1 MRRPRPVQTLR
12 GVAAAPGLSAGPAV
26 VWRDTAIAI
35 PRATNHSPAEESQRL
50 SEARHAARDQI
61 SQLKASVSTTASLAE
76 AAIFDAHLMF
86 LDDAALLQKAQ
97 GAIDAGTAAEA
108 AWMDGIEFFAA
119 QLARLPDPTLQARA
133 ADVRDV
139 GRRVL
144 DQLLGR
150 PTASLDLRAPSV
162 VVARDLAPSQIAS
175 LPVTQV
181 LAFCTAEG
189 GPTSHTAILAKA
201 WGRPAVVALGKAALE
216 ISDGV
221 QLLVDGSRGEVVID
235 PDEETRQAFRLRRQ
249 QSEQRAASALA
260 AAGEPAVTLDRRRIE
275 IAANIG
281 SVEDAARALEY
292 GAEGVGLLR
301 TEFLYLDRQ
310 SAPTEEDH
318 LAAYKAILETMGTR
332 PVIAR
337 TQDIGGDKT
346 VPYLDLPKEAN
357 PFLGWRAI
365 RISLD
370 RPEVF
375 AVQLRALWR
384 ASPGHDLRIMFP
396 MIATPDELRA
406 ARAALDRARLDVATS
421 NQPVAARVQVGMMV
435 EVPSAAVLADQ
446 FAREVDF
453 FSIGTND
460 LTQYTLAADRTNE
473 RVVTLSDACH
483 PAVLRLIHQ
492 VVESGHREGR
502 WVGVCGE
509 LAAEADAVPL
519 LLGLG
524 VDELS
529 MAPQRI
535 PAVKA
540 IVRQWSYTRAQQ
552 LARQALAASSA
563 AAVRALVRETRPA

>member
-1 MRRPRPVQTLR
+1 MRRPRSVRTLR

-26 VWRDTAIAI
+26 VWRDTAVAI
-35 PRATNHSPAEESQRL
+35 PRAATRSPAEESRRL
-50 SEARHAARDQI
+50 DAARQAAREQI
-61 SQLKASVSTTASLAE
+61 SQLKTSVSASASPEE

-97 GAIDAGTAAEA
+97 TAIDGGTAAEA

-119 QLARLPDPTLQARA
+119 QLAGLPDPTLQARA

-150 PTASLDLRAPSV
+150 PAASLDLRAPSV

-175 LPVTQV
+175 LPVARV

-201 WGRPAVVALGKAALE
+201 WGKPAVVALGKALLE
-216 ISDGV
+216 VSDGV

-235 PDEETRQAFRLRRQ
+235 PDEQTAQAFALRRQ
-249 QSEQRAASALA
+249 QSEKLAASALA
-260 AAGEPAVTLDRRRIE
+260 AAQEPAITPDGRRVE

-281 SVEDAARALEY
+281 SVEDAVSALEY

-310 SAPTEEDH
+310 SPPTEEDH

-406 ARAALDRARLDVATS
+406 AKAALDRARLDVAAS
-421 NQPVAARVQVGMMV
+421 NQAVAARVQVGMMV

-473 RVVTLSDACH
+473 RVVALSDACH

-492 VVESGHREGR
+492 VVESGHRERR

-509 LAAEADAVPL
+509 LAADADAVPL
-519 LLGLG
+519 LVGLD

-540 IVRQWSYTRAQQ
+540 LVRQWSHTRAQQ
-552 LARQALAASSA
+552 LARQALAVSSA
-563 AAVRALVRETRPA
+563 AEVRALVRETPPA

>member
-1 MRRPRPVQTLR
+1 
-12 GVAAAPGLSAGPAV
+12 
-26 VWRDTAIAI
+26 
-35 PRATNHSPAEESQRL
+35 
-50 SEARHAARDQI
+50 
-61 SQLKASVSTTASLAE
+61 
-76 AAIFDAHLMF
+76 
-86 LDDAALLQKAQ
+86 
-97 GAIDAGTAAEA
+97 
-108 AWMDGIEFFAA
+108 MDGIEFFAA

-144 DQLLGR
+144 DHLLGR
-150 PTASLDLRAPSV
+150 PSAGLDLRVPSV
-162 VVARDLAPSQIAS
+162 IVARDLAPSQIAS
-175 LPVTQV
+175 LPVARV

-201 WGRPAVVALGKAALE
+201 WGKPAVVALGNTVLE

-235 PDEETRQAFRLRRQ
+235 PDEQTGQAFALRRQ
-249 QSEQRAASALA
+249 QSEKMAASALA
-260 AAGEPAVTLDRRRIE
+260 AAGEPAITLDRRRIE

-281 SVEDAARALEY
+281 SVEDAAQAVEY

-318 LAAYKAILETMGTR
+318 LAAYKAILQTMGTR

-406 ARAALDRARLDVATS
+406 AKAALDRARLDVTAS
-421 NQPVAARVQVGMMV
+421 NQAVAARVQVGMMV

-473 RVVTLSDACH
+473 RVVALSDACH
-483 PAVLRLIHQ
+483 PAVLRLIDQ
-492 VVESGHREGR
+492 VVESGHRENR

-509 LAAEADAVPL
+509 LAADADAVPL

-535 PAVKA
+535 PAVKV
-540 IVRQWSYTRAQQ
+540 IIRQWSYLRAKQ

-563 AAVRALVRETRPA
+563 AAVRALVRETPPA

>member
-1 MRRPRPVQTLR
+1 MRRPRPVRTLR

-26 VWRDTAIAI
+26 VWRDTAVVI
-35 PRATNHSPAEESQRL
+35 PRATSRSPAQESQRL
-50 SEARHAARDQI
+50 AAARGAAREQI
-61 SQLKASVSTTASLAE
+61 SQLKASVSTTASPEE

-86 LDDAALLQKAQ
+86 LGDDALLEKAQ
-97 GAIDAGTAAEA
+97 AAIDAGTTAEA

-119 QLARLPDPTLQARA
+119 QLAHLPDPTLQARA

-150 PTASLDLRAPSV
+150 PAASLDLRAPSV

-175 LPVTQV
+175 LPVARV

-189 GPTSHTAILAKA
+189 SPTSHTAILAKA
-201 WGRPAVVALGKAALE
+201 WGKPAVVALGKAVLE

-235 PDEETRQAFRLRRQ
+235 PDEETRQAFALRRQ
-249 QSEQRAASALA
+249 QSEKVAASALA
-260 AAGEPAVTLDRRRIE
+260 AAGEPAITLDRRRVE

-281 SVEDAARALEY
+281 SVEDAAHALEY
-292 GAEGVGLLR
+292 GAEGVWLLR

-310 SAPTEEDH
+310 SPPTEEDH
-318 LAAYKAILETMGTR
+318 LAAYKAILQVMGTR
-332 PVIAR
+332 
-337 TQDIGGDKT
+337 
-346 VPYLDLPKEAN
+346 
-357 PFLGWRAI
+357 
-365 RISLD
+365 
-370 RPEVF
+370 
-375 AVQLRALWR
+375 
-384 ASPGHDLRIMFP
+384 P

-406 ARAALDRARLDVATS
+406 AKAALDRARLDVAAS
-421 NQPVAARVQVGMMV
+421 NQAVAARVQVGMMV

-473 RVVTLSDACH
+473 RVVSLSDACH

-492 VVESGHREGR
+492 VVESGHREDR

-509 LAAEADAVPL
+509 LAADADAVPL

-535 PAVKA
+535 PV
-540 IVRQWSYTRAQQ
+540 
-552 LARQALAASSA
+552 
-563 AAVRALVRETRPA
+563 

>member
-1 MRRPRPVQTLR
+1 M
-12 GVAAAPGLSAGPAV
+12 
-26 VWRDTAIAI
+26 VWRDTAVAI
-35 PRATNHSPAEESQRL
+35 PRATSRSPAEESQRL
-50 SEARHAARDQI
+50 DGARRAAREQI
-61 SQLKASVSTTASLAE
+61 GQLKASVSATASPEE

-97 GAIDAGTAAEA
+97 EAIDAGTAAEG

-150 PTASLDLRAPSV
+150 PAASVDLRAPSV

-175 LPVTQV
+175 LPVARV

-201 WGRPAVVALGKAALE
+201 WGKPAVVALGNAVLE

-235 PDEETRQAFRLRRQ
+235 PDEDTAQAFTLRRQ
-249 QSEQRAASALA
+249 QSEKMAASALA
-260 AAGEPAVTLDRRRIE
+260 AAQEPAVTPDRRRIE

-281 SVEDAARALEY
+281 SVEDAAQALEY

-318 LAAYKAILETMGTR
+318 LAAYKAILQTMGTR
-332 PVIAR
+332 PVVAR

-406 ARAALDRARLDVATS
+406 AKTALDRARLDVAARH
-421 NQPVAARVQVGMMV
+421 QPVAARVQVGMMV

-473 RVVTLSDACH
+473 RVVALSDACH

-492 VVESGHREGR
+492 VVESGHKERR

-509 LAAEADAVPL
+509 LAADVDAVPV

-535 PAVKA
+535 PAVKV
-540 IVRQWSYTRAQQ
+540 IIRQWSYTRAQQ
-552 LARQALAASSA
+552 LAREALAVSSA

>member
-1 MRRPRPVQTLR
+1 MRTLR
-12 GVAAAPGLSAGPAV
+12 GVAAAPGLSGGPAV
-26 VWRDTAIAI
+26 VWRDTAVAI
-35 PRATNHSPAEESQRL
+35 PRATDRSPAQESRRL
-50 SEARHAARDQI
+50 AAARRAAREQI
-61 SQLKASVSTTASLAE
+61 SQLKTSVSTTASPEE

-86 LDDAALLQKAQ
+86 LDDDALLEKAQ
-97 GAIDAGTAAEA
+97 SAIDAGTAAEA

-144 DQLLGR
+144 DHLLGR
-150 PTASLDLRAPSV
+150 PSAGLDLRAPSV
-162 VVARDLAPSQIAS
+162 IVARDLAPSQIAS
-175 LPVTQV
+175 LPVARV

-201 WGRPAVVALGKAALE
+201 WGKPAVVALGNTVLE

-235 PDEETRQAFRLRRQ
+235 PDEQTGQAFALRRQ
-249 QSEQRAASALA
+249 QSEKMAASALA
-260 AAGEPAVTLDRRRIE
+260 AAGEPAITLDRHRIE

-281 SVEDAARALEY
+281 SVEDAAQAVEY

-318 LAAYKAILETMGTR
+318 LAAYKAILQTMGTR

-406 ARAALDRARLDVATS
+406 AKAALDRARLDVTAS
-421 NQPVAARVQVGMMV
+421 NQAVAARVQVGMMV

-473 RVVTLSDACH
+473 RVVALSDACH
-483 PAVLRLIHQ
+483 PAVLRLIDQ
-492 VVESGHREGR
+492 VVEAGHRENR

-509 LAAEADAVPL
+509 LAADADAVPL

-535 PAVKA
+535 PAVKV
-540 IVRQWSYTRAQQ
+540 IIRQWSYLRAKQ

-563 AAVRALVRETRPA
+563 TAVRALVRETPPA

>member
-1 MRRPRPVQTLR
+1 M
-12 GVAAAPGLSAGPAV
+12 
-26 VWRDTAIAI
+26 VWRDTAVAI
-35 PRATNHSPAEESQRL
+35 PRATNRSPAQESERL
-50 SEARHAARDQI
+50 DAARRTSREQI

-86 LDDAALLQKAQ
+86 LDDDALLEKVQE
-97 GAIDAGTAAEA
+97 GIDAGTAAEG

-150 PTASLDLRAPSV
+150 SAASIHMPAPSV

-175 LPVTQV
+175 LPVAQV

-201 WGRPAVVALGKAALE
+201 WGKPAVVALGTAALE
-216 ISDGV
+216 ISDGAE
-221 QLLVDGSRGEVVID
+221 LLVDGGRGEVVVD
-235 PDEETRQAFRLRRQ
+235 PDEETGQAFARQ
-249 QSEQRAASALA
+249 RHQSEQVAASALA
-260 AAGEPAVTLDRRRIE
+260 AAHEPAITLDRRRIE

-281 SVEDAARALEY
+281 SVDDAAQAVEY

-310 SAPTEEDH
+310 NAPTEEDH
-318 LAAYKAILETMGTR
+318 LAAYKAILQTMGTR

-337 TQDIGGDKT
+337 TLDIGGDKT

-406 ARAALDRARLDVATS
+406 AKAALDRAHLDVAAR
-421 NQPVAARVQVGMMV
+421 NQAVAARVQVGMMV

-446 FAREVDF
+446 FARDVDF

-492 VVESGHREGR
+492 VVESGHREDR

-509 LAAEADAVPL
+509 LAADADAAPL

-540 IVRQWSYTRAQQ
+540 IIRQWSYTRAQQ
-552 LARQALAASSA
+552 LARQALAVRSA
-563 AAVRALVRETRPA
+563 EAVRALVRETRPA

>member
-1 MRRPRPVQTLR
+1 
-12 GVAAAPGLSAGPAV
+12 VAARG
-26 VWRDTAIAI
+26 
-35 PRATNHSPAEESQRL
+35 
-50 SEARHAARDQI
+50 AAHEQI
-61 SQLKASVSTTASLAE
+61 SQLKATVSATASLTE

-97 GAIDAGTAAEA
+97 TAIDAGTSAEA

-119 QLARLPDPTLQARA
+119 QLAHLPDPTLQARA

-150 PTASLDLRAPSV
+150 PAASVELRAPSV

-175 LPVTQV
+175 LPVARV

-201 WGRPAVVALGKAALE
+201 WGKPAVVALGKAVLE
-216 ISDGV
+216 ISDGI
-221 QLLVDGSRGEVVID
+221 QLLVDGNRGEVVID
-235 PDEETRQAFRLRRQ
+235 PDEETAQAFALRRQ
-249 QSEQRAASALA
+249 QSEKVAASALA
-260 AAGEPAVTLDRRRIE
+260 TAGEPAITLDRRRVE

-281 SVEDAARALEY
+281 SVEDAATALEY

-318 LAAYKAILETMGTR
+318 LAAYRAILQTMGTR

-346 VPYLDLPKEAN
+346 VPYLDLPHEAN

-375 AVQLRALWR
+375 AIQLRALWR

-396 MIATPDELRA
+396 MIATPDELRGA
-406 ARAALDRARLDVATS
+406 KAALDRARLDVAAS

-446 FAREVDF
+446 FARDVDF

-473 RVVTLSDACH
+473 RVVALSDACH

-492 VVESGHREGR
+492 VVESAHREDR

-509 LAAEADAVPL
+509 LAGDADAVPL

-552 LARQALAASSA
+552 LARQALTVSSA
-563 AAVRALVRETRPA
+563 AAARTLVRETRPA

>member
-1 MRRPRPVQTLR
+1 MPRSRPVRTLR

-26 VWRDTAIAI
+26 VWRDTAVAI
-35 PRATNHSPAEESQRL
+35 PRATSRSPVEESQRL
-50 SEARHAARDQI
+50 ATARRAAREQI
-61 SQLKASVSTTASLAE
+61 SQLKVSVSATASPGE

-86 LDDAALLQKAQ
+86 LDDATLLEKAQ
-97 GAIDAGTAAEA
+97 TAIDTGTTAEA

-144 DQLLGR
+144 DLLLGR
-150 PTASLDLRAPSV
+150 PTASLDVRAPSV
-162 VVARDLAPSQIAS
+162 IVARDLAPSQIAS
-175 LPVTQV
+175 LPVARV

-201 WGRPAVVALGKAALE
+201 WGKPAVVALGTAALE

-221 QLLVDGSRGEVVID
+221 QLLVDGSRGEVVVD
-235 PDEETRQAFRLRRQ
+235 PDEETAQAFVLRRQ
-249 QSEQRAASALA
+249 QSEHLAASALA
-260 AAGEPAVTLDRRRIE
+260 SSGEPAVTLDRRRIE

-301 TEFLYLDRQ
+301 TEFLYLERQ
-310 SAPTEEDH
+310 SPPTEEDH
-318 LAAYKAILETMGTR
+318 LAAYKAILQTMGTR

-406 ARAALDRARLDVATS
+406 AKAALDRARLDVAAS

-473 RVVTLSDACH
+473 RVVALNDACH

-492 VVESGHREGR
+492 VVESGHRENR

-509 LAAEADAVPL
+509 LAADADAVPL

-552 LARQALAASSA
+552 LARQALAVSSA
-563 AAVRALVRETRPA
+563 AAVRALVRETSPA

>member
-1 MRRPRPVQTLR
+1 MRRPRSVRTLR

-26 VWRDTAIAI
+26 VWRDTAVAI
-35 PRATNHSPAEESQRL
+35 PRAATRSPAEESRRL
-50 SEARHAARDQI
+50 DAARQAAREQI
-61 SQLKASVSTTASLAE
+61 SQLKTSVSASASPEE

-97 GAIDAGTAAEA
+97 TAIDGGTAAEA
-108 AWMDGIEFFAA
+108 AWIDGIEFFAA
-119 QLARLPDPTLQARA
+119 QLAGLPDPTLQARA

-150 PTASLDLRAPSV
+150 PAASLDLRAPSV

-175 LPVTQV
+175 LPVARV

-201 WGRPAVVALGKAALE
+201 WGKPAVVALGKALLE
-216 ISDGV
+216 VSDGV

-235 PDEETRQAFRLRRQ
+235 PDEQTAQAFALRRQ
-249 QSEQRAASALA
+249 QSEKLAASALA
-260 AAGEPAVTLDRRRIE
+260 AAQEPAITPDGRRVE

-281 SVEDAARALEY
+281 SVEDAAHALEY

-318 LAAYKAILETMGTR
+318 LAAYKAILQVMGTR

-406 ARAALDRARLDVATS
+406 AKAALDRARLDVAAS
-421 NQPVAARVQVGMMV
+421 NQAVAARVQVGMMV

-473 RVVTLSDACH
+473 RVVALSDACH

-492 VVESGHREGR
+492 VVESGHRERR

-509 LAAEADAVPL
+509 LAADADAVPL
-519 LLGLG
+519 LVGLD

-540 IVRQWSYTRAQQ
+540 LVRQWSHTRAQQ
-552 LARQALAASSA
+552 LARQALAVSSA
-563 AAVRALVRETRPA
+563 AEVRALVRETPPA

>member
-1 MRRPRPVQTLR
+1 MRRPRPVRTLR

-26 VWRDTAIAI
+26 VWRDTAVVI
-35 PRATNHSPAEESQRL
+35 PRATSRSPAQESQRL
-50 SEARHAARDQI
+50 AAARGAAREQI
-61 SQLKASVSTTASLAE
+61 SQLKASVSTTASPEE

-86 LDDAALLQKAQ
+86 LDDAALLEKAQ
-97 GAIDAGTAAEA
+97 AAIDAGTTAEA

-119 QLARLPDPTLQARA
+119 QLAHLPDPTLQARA

-150 PTASLDLRAPSV
+150 PAASLDLRAPSV

-175 LPVTQV
+175 LPVARV

-201 WGRPAVVALGKAALE
+201 WGKPAVVALGKAVLE

-235 PDEETRQAFRLRRQ
+235 PDEETRQAFALRRQ
-249 QSEQRAASALA
+249 QSEKVAASALA
-260 AAGEPAVTLDRRRIE
+260 AAGEPAITLDRRRVE

-281 SVEDAARALEY
+281 SVGDAAHALEY

-310 SAPTEEDH
+310 SPPTEEDH
-318 LAAYKAILETMGTR
+318 LAAYKAILQVMGTR

-406 ARAALDRARLDVATS
+406 AKAALDRARLDVAAS
-421 NQPVAARVQVGMMV
+421 NQAVAARVQVGMMV

-473 RVVTLSDACH
+473 RVVSLSDACH

-492 VVESGHREGR
+492 VVESGHREDR

-509 LAAEADAVPL
+509 LAADADAVPL

-535 PAVKA
+535 PAVKV
-540 IVRQWSYTRAQQ
+540 IIRQWSYTRAKQ
-552 LARQALAASSA
+552 LARQALALSSA
-563 AAVRALVRETRPA
+563 TAVRALVRGTRPA

>member
-1 MRRPRPVQTLR
+1 M
-12 GVAAAPGLSAGPAV
+12 
-26 VWRDTAIAI
+26 VWRDIAVAI
-35 PRATNHSPAEESQRL
+35 PRATNRSPAAESQRL
-50 SEARHAARDQI
+50 AAARQAAYEQI
-61 SQLKASVSTTASLAE
+61 SQLKASVSATASLAE

-86 LDDAALLQKAQ
+86 LDDAALLEKAQ
-97 GAIDAGTAAEA
+97 AAIDAGTAAEA
-108 AWMDGIEFFAA
+108 GWMDGIEFFAA
-119 QLARLPDPTLQARA
+119 QLARLPDPILQARA

-150 PTASLDLRAPSV
+150 PAASLDLRAPSV

-175 LPVTQV
+175 LPVTRV

-201 WGRPAVVALGKAALE
+201 WGKPAVVALGKAVLE
-216 ISDGV
+216 ITEAV

-235 PDEETRQAFRLRRQ
+235 PDEETAQAFALRRQ
-249 QSEQRAASALA
+249 QSEQLAASALA
-260 AAGEPAVTLDRRRIE
+260 AALEPAVTPDRRRIE

-318 LAAYKAILETMGTR
+318 LAAYKAILEMMGTR

-375 AVQLRALWR
+375 AIQLRALWR

-406 ARAALDRARLDVATS
+406 AKAALDRARRDVAAS
-421 NQPVAARVQVGMMV
+421 NQPLAARVQVGMMV

-509 LAAEADAVPL
+509 LAADADAVPL

-524 VDELS
+524 ADELS

-552 LARQALAASSA
+552 LAHQALAVSSA
-563 AAVRALVRETRPA
+563 AAVRALVHETTPA